1 VLRRATRTFPSPA
14 VHPMQAALNMG
25 EGEGEARI
33 VRAIGK
39 RLLDARR
46 LHLKHK
52 AVLSKFTLLSAGGA
66 EHRGGGGGGVDRA
79 RDREEAAGC
88 AH

>member
-1 VLRRATRTFPSPA
+1 MLRRATRTFPSSA

-25 EGEGEARI
+25 EGEAW
-33 VRAIGK
+33 VVHAIGK
-39 RLLDARR
+39 KLLDARR

-52 AVLSKFTLLSAGGA
+52 AVLSNFNLLSAGGA

-79 RDREEAAGC
+79 RDREEAAGRT
-88 AH
+88 H